1 MIRYKSFLQESL
13 DYRSDISK
21 ETNNVIESLLKNIAN
36 KAKTLLNQINAEN
49 IGDWENYGFG
59 VNGRKEEYV
68 LYFESEEKIDHSSFL
83 RNLCSANRS
92 LNWDIKD
99 HIDEPTTL
107 PKNYPGKFRSS
118 QIATTMFDT
127 KDASV
132 SIFVTLVQNVSKQAD
147 SEPSYMIVVTINALP
162 VAKNEGWYN
171 HAWRSKK
178 ARLQESEEVLNQAKN
193 QVKDAYL
200 TAIDRLFKDFDYHAN
215 DFLWRYEGKLT
226 DDARYEFERLLQQ
239 EIKEEDVIRYIE
251 ADTDSLSEE
260 EMENLEAFV
269 SEYLESS
276 PREILGDD
284 NFETMLG
291 ILLVPE
297 EM

>member
-1 MIRYKSFLQESL
+1 MIRYKTKKTNES
-13 DYRSDISK
+13 YR
-21 ETNNVIESLLKNIAN
+21 
-36 KAKTLLNQINAEN
+36 
-49 IGDWENYGFG
+49 
-59 VNGRKEEYV
+59 
-68 LYFESEEKIDHSSFL
+68 
-83 RNLCSANRS
+83 
-92 LNWDIKD
+92 
-99 HIDEPTTL
+99 
-107 PKNYPGKFRSS
+107 KFS
-118 QIATTMFDT
+118 
-127 KDASV
+127 
-132 SIFVTLVQNVSKQAD
+132 
-147 SEPSYMIVVTINALP
+147 
-162 VAKNEGWYN
+162 

-200 TAIDRLFKDFDYHAN
+200 TAIDRLFKDFDHHAN
-215 DFLWRYEGKLT
+215 DFLWRYEGKFT
-226 DDARYEFERLLQQ
+226 DDARYDFERLLQQ
-239 EIKEEDVIRYIE
+239 KIKEEDVIRYIE

-260 EMENLEAFV
+260 EMEDLEAFV